1 VNTTSLNAPR
11 LSAGATGRPA
21 APGFWA
27 RFGSRLWLALE
38 AQGHRRAQAEL
49 RRLANHHVFS
59 DPAMAQRLNAVA
71 DQSQAQHQ
79 ARHPG

>member
-1 VNTTSLNAPR
+1 
-11 LSAGATGRPA
+11 
-21 APGFWA
+21 
-27 RFGSRLWLALE
+27 LALE